1 MNSFWIDFGIW
12 LSRRGSFKIRFL
24 FYSEVAPVARSS
36 GSTGDDFESFDWRT
50 EFRKIHAELSKQINY
65 KNHESQSFCAVD
77 QKSIE
82 LFPGQSAAVPETVIQ
97 KYESSL

>member
-1 MNSFWIDFGIW
+1 MNSLWIDFGIW

-50 EFRKIHAELSKQINY
+50 EFGKIHAELGKQINY
-65 KNHESQSFCAVD
+65 KKIMNLNHFVVSTSDQSIPDF
-77 QKSIE
+77 K
-82 LFPGQSAAVPETVIQ
+82 
-97 KYESSL
+97 